1 MDDDAFNLSIRKFL
15 KQFGVTAQRQIERA
29 VADAIASGQLSG
41 KGKVMATATLRLPS
55 LGLEATVEDEI
66 ILTIDN

>member
-15 KQFGVTAQRQIERA
+15 KQVGVTAQRQIERA
-29 VADAIASGQLSG
+29 VADAVASGQLSG

-55 LGLEATVEDEI
+55 LGIETVVEDEI
-66 ILTIDN
+66 LLG

>member
-29 VADAIASGQLSG
+29 VADALASGQLSG
-41 KGKVMATATLRLPS
+41 KEKLRATATLRLPS
-55 LGLEATVEDEI
+55 LGIETVVEDEI
-66 ILTIDN
+66 LLG

>member
-29 VADAIASGQLSG
+29 VADAVASGQLSG
-41 KGKVMATATLRLPS
+41 KGKLMATATLRLPS
-55 LGLEATVEDEI
+55 LGIETVVEDEI
-66 ILTIDN
+66 VLG

>member
-1 MDDDAFNLSIRKFL
+1 MDDEAFNLSIRRFL

-41 KGKVMATATLRLPS
+41 EGKVMATATLRLPS
-55 LGLEATVEDEI
+55 LGIETVVEDEI
-66 ILTIDN
+66 LLG